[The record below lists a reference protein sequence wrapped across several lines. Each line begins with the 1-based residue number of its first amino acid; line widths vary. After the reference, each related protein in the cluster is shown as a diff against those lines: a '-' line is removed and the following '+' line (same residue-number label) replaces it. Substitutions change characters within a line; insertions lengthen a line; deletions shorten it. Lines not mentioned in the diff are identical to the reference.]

1 MVFHIYPSAHMLT
14 TTYMI
19 LNGLLFLSMIE
30 LTTWTTIIYKDNPTF
45 TSLMLMMIMIWQLT
59 SVSWNLGQKI
69 GLYLS
74 ASESLVH
81 QTETPKTLKIYKVVL
96 KLDDLIFEEVINDFD
111 ENKPIF
117 NIDGVTTDSS
127 EV

>member
-14 TTYMI
+14 TPYMI

-81 QTETPKTLKIYKVVL
+81 QTETSKTLKIYKVVL

>member
-1 MVFHIYPSAHMLT
+1 MVFDIYPSAHMLT
-14 TTYMI
+14 IPCII
-19 LNGLLFLSMIE
+19 LNGLLFLSMLE
-30 LTTWTTIIYKDNPTF
+30 LVAWTTIIYNDKPTF
-45 TSLMLMMIMIWQLT
+45 TSFMLMIIMIWELT
-59 SVSWNLGQKI
+59 SLSWSLGQKI

-74 ASESLVH
+74 TKDSPIC
-81 QTETPKTLKIYKVVL
+81 QKETPKTLKIYKVVL